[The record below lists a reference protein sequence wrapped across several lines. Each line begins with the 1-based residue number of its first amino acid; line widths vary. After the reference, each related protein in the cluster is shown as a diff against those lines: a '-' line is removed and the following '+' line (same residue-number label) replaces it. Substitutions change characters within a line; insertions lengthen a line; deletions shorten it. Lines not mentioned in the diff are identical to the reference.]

1 MAFILLCID
10 EDVFLVLLT
19 VLLQVYVINATNLQ
33 SGIQRFC
40 KRVSGV
46 QYFLEHHHG
55 FFYVLTNSHNVGEE
69 TPSSGEYYLARCPVE
84 NLQSTCLQVCIL
96 PSNIDSRRC

>member
-1 MAFILLCID
+1 MILFI
-10 EDVFLVLLT
+10 

-33 SGIQRFC
+33 TGIQRFC

-55 FFYVLTNSHNVGEE
+55 FFYVLTNYRNVGEE
-69 TPSSGEYYLARCPVE
+69 SPSSGEYYLARCPVE
-84 NLQSTCLQVCIL
+84 NLQSTSLQVYRL
-96 PSNIDSRRC
+96 PSNIDSLRGC